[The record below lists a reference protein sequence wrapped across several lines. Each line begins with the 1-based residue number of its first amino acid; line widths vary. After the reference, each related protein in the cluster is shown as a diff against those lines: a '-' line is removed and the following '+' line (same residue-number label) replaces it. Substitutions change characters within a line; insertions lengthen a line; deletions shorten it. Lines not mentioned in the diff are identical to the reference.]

1 MTCTSKEA
9 NPENLVEKEAVIIKH
24 VAMWYILHNIPR
36 VVIIVKVEF
45 VKNLNTLSPYFNILV
60 RFSRIHEY
68 IYFLHQVYAKQ
79 NIGRNEDS
87 NPTACN

>member
-1 MTCTSKEA
+1 MTCTSEEA

-24 VAMWYILHNIPR
+24 VAMWYILHKIPR

-45 VKNLNTLSPYFNILV
+45 VKNLNTLSQNFNILF

-68 IYFLHQVYAKQ
+68 IFCISSCQAKHW
-79 NIGRNEDS
+79 S
-87 NPTACN
+87 